1 MSISRR
7 KTLKKALKGHLMATK
22 KQNRR
27 TVVRQVRRALNRS
40 LDFFKQAGGA
50 KLNQYGY
57 GRGVDRSATRDSSKE
72 PRDGE

>member
-1 MSISRR
+1 MIISRR

-57 GRGVDRSATRDSSKE
+57 GRGVSQHNLKGSRDDE
-72 PRDGE
+72 

>member
-1 MSISRR
+1 MIISRR

-40 LDFFKQAGGA
+40 LDFFKQAGGR
-50 KLNQYGY
+50 KLNGYGY
-57 GRGVDRSATRDSSKE
+57 GCGVTQKNVKDNSDE
-72 PRDGE
+72 